1 MAAAGYIKNASLENV
16 RINNLTLDGT
26 LNSNLNV
33 RIASVDGLASDAGT
47 VIEAD
52 TAATAAGQTF
62 GANTFNILDV
72 MRTANDVY
80 GFQLPLLSATSA
92 GDIIKVMLTKNAGDD
107 TDSIYHI
114 NVKGTDKIYGIVSA
128 VHQMSATV
136 ANNGTVLGEQNS
148 LIVCDGKGQVVLR
161 VATQNFGGEAGTT
174 LTFVNR
180 NSEIWEISGILILD
194 SANNAHTLATVTT
207 NTFAA

>member
-26 LNSNLNV
+26 FNSNLNV
-33 RIASVDGLASDAGT
+33 RIASVDGLAADAGT
-47 VIEAD
+47 VISAT

-62 GANTFNILDV
+62 GANTFNILDII
-72 MRTANDVY
+72 RTANDVY
-80 GFQLPLLSATSA
+80 GFQLPLLSETSA

-107 TDSIYHI
+107 TNSIYHI

-136 ANNGTVLGEQNS
+136 ANNGSVLGEQNA

-161 VATQNFGGEAGTT
+161 VATQHFGGEAGTT

-180 NSEIWEISGILILD
+180 NSEIWEISGILILN
-194 SANNAHTLATVTT
+194 SADNAHTLATVTT